1 MLARLLPMERVWSRV
16 TTRKDS
22 PCHPLLETRVWGEGG
37 EEGNFCRRGFVEILG
52 WMQTFGDGAILSF
65 VNVNWIYTPLPFQ
78 KTVL

>member
-1 MLARLLPMERVWSRV
+1 MEQSHHQKGFSLP
-16 TTRKDS
+16 
-22 PCHPLLETRVWGEGG
+22 PLLETRVWGEGG